1 MAVIILTPVYKSV
14 HVLNEFEIL
23 SISNNL
29 KKNKED
35 LLFLFGP
42 QKFKAEYENFF
53 QRLKYIC
60 FKDKYFKS
68 VNSYNRL
75 LLSNNFYERFK
86 NYSHILISQT
96 DSWIFG
102 NEGDLLKFLDFDY
115 CGAPSFEYGNLNGY
129 NGGLSLRS
137 VKRSIEALK
146 KFRNYESSSAIIQ
159 RHLKSSKI
167 YQVILYKWLSIILDL
182 LIRKRIMW
190 PFNYFYK
197 GNEDLFWS
205 VEVPKAFPEF
215 NVIDYNSSLAFSW
228 EHNCDNFI
236 TEYSLPFGCHGWWN
250 YNYNFWKKIIKL
262 DSEVK
267 N

>member
-1 MAVIILTPVYKSV
+1 MSIITLIPVYKFYEK
-14 HVLNEFEIL
+14 LNEYEKA
-23 SISNNL
+23 SIT
-29 KKNKED
+29 
-35 LLFLFGP
+35 
-42 QKFKAEYENFF
+42 QTY
-53 QRLKYIC
+53 
-60 FKDKYFKS
+60 
-68 VNSYNRL
+68 L
-75 LLSNNFYERFK
+75 LLSNSSKVIFIGPEKLKSGYQDNYPKTNFHSFNKRYFK
-86 NYSHILISQT
+86 SIDGYNYLLKSISFYKKFYNYTHILIVQT
-96 DSWIFG
+96 DAWIFG

-215 NVIDYNSSLAFSW
+215 IS
-228 EHNCDNFI
+228 HFI
-236 TEYSLPFGCHGWWN
+236 YC
-250 YNYNFWKKIIKL
+250 
-262 DSEVK
+262 
-267 N
+267 